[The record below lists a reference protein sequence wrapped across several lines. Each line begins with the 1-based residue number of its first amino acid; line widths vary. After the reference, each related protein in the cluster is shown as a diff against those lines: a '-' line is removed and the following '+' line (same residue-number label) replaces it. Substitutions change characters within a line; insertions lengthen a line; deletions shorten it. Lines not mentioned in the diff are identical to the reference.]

1 MLLLYEAALLRGCG
15 AVEGNYMPLE
25 LIDEV
30 NGCIVVGKEQ
40 RFQLIGASLS
50 ASSLSSLYE
59 YAYVSRHSRHCTG
72 PAHVHGTHSA
82 ISLQRALLKVA
93 ISPHGFVYLRG
104 VDFLNGISDFP

>member
-50 ASSLSSLYE
+50 ASSLSSLSSL
-59 YAYVSRHSRHCTG
+59 VTLVIV
-72 PAHVHGTHSA
+72 PARGTQRTQ
-82 ISLQRALLKVA
+82 LQR
-93 ISPHGFVYLRG
+93 
-104 VDFLNGISDFP
+104 DFS

>member
-1 MLLLYEAALLRGCG
+1 MMLLLYEAALLRGCG

-59 YAYVSRHSRHCTG
+59 YAYMYVSRHSRHCIV
-72 PAHVHGTHSA
+72 PARHTYTARTARFH
-82 ISLQRALLKVA
+82 
-93 ISPHGFVYLRG
+93 FRG
-104 VDFLNGISDFP
+104 LY